1 MRKLIYVVSIIFLFG
16 NFSCG
21 KVLTREVTIYND
33 IDTTILFSCIG
44 DVTHIYDNSPNP
56 SRCFTSQMHKIEPS
70 GTTLCTVELD
80 FYTEDIYVYIYKDL
94 SGKDYDL
101 NMVKDCEEINIKYVN
116 SMNYTLQDLENMKY
130 TIVLDSLTLGLK
142 SPE

>member
-44 DVTHIYDNSPNP
+44 DVTHIYTYWRN
-56 SRCFTSQMHKIEPS
+56 
-70 GTTLCTVELD
+70 
-80 FYTEDIYVYIYKDL
+80 
-94 SGKDYDL
+94 
-101 NMVKDCEEINIKYVN
+101 
-116 SMNYTLQDLENMKY
+116 
-130 TIVLDSLTLGLK
+130 
-142 SPE
+142 

>member
-80 FYTEDIYVYIYKDL
+80 FYTEDICLSGLRVTYVLYMYIY
-94 SGKDYDL
+94 
-101 NMVKDCEEINIKYVN
+101 IKIYQEKI
-116 SMNYTLQDLENMKY
+116 M
-130 TIVLDSLTLGLK
+130 I
-142 SPE
+142 

>member
-16 NFSCG
+16 NFACG

-80 FYTEDIYVYIYKDL
+80 FYTEDIYVYIYK
-94 SGKDYDL
+94 
-101 NMVKDCEEINIKYVN
+101 CN
-116 SMNYTLQDLENMKY
+116 STKP
-130 TIVLDSLTLGLK
+130 I
-142 SPE
+142 

>member
-1 MRKLIYVVSIIFLFG
+1 
-16 NFSCG
+16 
-21 KVLTREVTIYND
+21 
-33 IDTTILFSCIG
+33 
-44 DVTHIYDNSPNP
+44 
-56 SRCFTSQMHKIEPS
+56 MHKIEPS

-116 SMNYTLQDLENMKY
+116 SVNYTLQDLENMKY

>member
-1 MRKLIYVVSIIFLFG
+1 
-16 NFSCG
+16 
-21 KVLTREVTIYND
+21 
-33 IDTTILFSCIG
+33 
-44 DVTHIYDNSPNP
+44 
-56 SRCFTSQMHKIEPS
+56 MHKIEPS

-80 FYTEDIYVYIYKDL
+80 FYTEDIYVYKDL

>member
-16 NFSCG
+16 NFACG

-80 FYTEDIYVYIYKDL
+80 FYTEDIYVYIYKYMFKNVHSRYL
-94 SGKDYDL
+94 IIISHLHTKPTRL
-101 NMVKDCEEINIKYVN
+101 
-116 SMNYTLQDLENMKY
+116 
-130 TIVLDSLTLGLK
+130 
-142 SPE
+142 